1 MAKAKGY
8 EQIAEIDGQY
18 NEDGDP
24 TVDPIC
30 VAVYIAGEDF

>member
-1 MAKAKGY
+1 MENNRNWYAVLR
-8 EQIAEIDGQY
+8 D